1 MSFSCGTIWLENI
14 SSEKQESVLLGL
26 AYMNDFLGQELK
38 PSCINAVAHLL
49 IPWRESLSMQPALF
63 NDALD
68 KAGPRV
74 TEFLAFGDAGGN
86 LVLCKNR
93 EAVFHD

>member
-1 MSFSCGTIWLENI
+1 MRNEAHDNI
-14 SSEKQESVLLGL
+14 LLGV

-38 PSCINAVAHLL
+38 PSCINALVHLL
-49 IPWRESLSMQPALF
+49 VPWRESFSMQPALF

-68 KAGPRV
+68 EAGPRV
-74 TEFLAFGDAGGN
+74 TEFLAFGDSGGN
-86 LVLCKNR
+86 LVLLKNR